1 MSMSFRRIT
10 LNATLDTMSRVK
22 VTTIDEAITRLIAK
36 LPKSSRPFFMVMS
49 RVGHPITICCI
60 AGVIVAIGLLQPT
73 PITMLSG
80 AFIWVAILIS
90 TVLKNTTKRSRP
102 LTDYVA
108 GMHIRS
114 YSFPSGHTTGS
125 TITFGLLAYY
135 ALHLLA
141 LPLGYFV
148 LALASFL
155 ILSIGV
161 SRVYLGAHFP
171 TDVIGGWMLGTTM
184 LAIVIFVIRPLA

>member
-1 MSMSFRRIT
+1 
-10 LNATLDTMSRVK
+10 MSRVK
-22 VTTIDEAITRLIAK
+22 VTTVDEAITRLIAK
-36 LPKSSRPFFMVMS
+36 LPKTSQAFFIVMS
-49 RVGHPITICCI
+49 KVGHPITICCI

-80 AFIWVAILIS
+80 AFIWVAMLIS
-90 TVLKNTTKRSRP
+90 TALKNATKRSRP

-141 LPLGYFV
+141 LPLGSLV
-148 LALASFL
+148 LALAVFL

-171 TDVIGGWMLGTTM
+171 TDVIGGWMLGATM
-184 LAIVIFVIRPLA
+184 LSIVIFVIRPLA

>member
-1 MSMSFRRIT
+1 
-10 LNATLDTMSRVK
+10 
-22 VTTIDEAITRLIAK
+22 
-36 LPKSSRPFFMVMS
+36 
-49 RVGHPITICCI
+49 
-60 AGVIVAIGLLQPT
+60 
-73 PITMLSG
+73 
-80 AFIWVAILIS
+80 
-90 TVLKNTTKRSRP
+90 
-102 LTDYVA
+102 
-108 GMHIRS
+108 
-114 YSFPSGHTTGS
+114 
-125 TITFGLLAYY
+125 LLAYY

>member
-1 MSMSFRRIT
+1 VSMSFRRIT

>member
-1 MSMSFRRIT
+1 MSFRRIT

>member
-1 MSMSFRRIT
+1 
-10 LNATLDTMSRVK
+10 MSRVK